1 MNYNTYPIADLIDE
15 IAMGPFGSNIK
26 VDCFVDK
33 GIPVLNGSNL
43 EGFELSEKS
52 FRYVTEEK
60 ADSLKKANAYKGD
73 VVITHRG
80 TLGQIVYIPQTA
92 QRDRYVISQSQ
103 FRVKCNKKVLPEYFV
118 YYFHTPIGQHK
129 LLSNASQVGVPALA
143 RPSSTFQKIEIE
155 IPDLETQKKVVKLI
169 GSLQTRIKTNA
180 EINDNLQQQAAALFA
195 NFYDQAETEVGFT
208 EMIQILGGGTPKTG
222 ESSYWNGDIPF
233 FTPKD
238 VGFPYTL
245 TTEKTIT
252 EEGLAHCNSR
262 LYPINTVFVT
272 ARGTVL
278 ASSGMRVGEM
288 VMLNR
293 EDIDFNERECVVIG
307 KGNKERLVYFDA
319 RTKIHLQNYLNER
332 TDANPALFVSL
343 KAPHDRLMIGGVETR
358 LRELGKRLNLPKV
371 HPHKFRRTLATSA
384 IDKGMPIE
392 QVQQLVGH
400 QKIDTTMHYAMVKQ
414 QNVKLAHRKYIG

>member
-1 MNYNTYPIADLIDE
+1 MNYKTYPIADLIDE

-272 ARGTVL
+272 ARGTV
-278 ASSGMRVGEM
+278 GKVGLPGVPM
-288 VMLNR
+288 AMNQSCYALV
-293 EDIDFNERECVVIG
+293 G
-307 KGNKERLVYFDA
+307 KDTHQLLVYFY
-319 RTKIHLQNYLNER
+319 T
-332 TDANPALFVSL
+332 L
-343 KAPHDRLMIGGVETR
+343 KAVDRLKHKASGAVFDAITTR
-358 LRELGKRLNLPKV
+358 DFEAENIMKLSDDDTKAFLDVAEPIYQAVLNNSIENLRLSELRDSLLPK
-371 HPHKFRRTLATSA
+371 LMNGE
-384 IDKGMPIE
+384 IDVTDIR
-392 QVQQLVGH
+392 L
-400 QKIDTTMHYAMVKQ
+400 
-414 QNVKLAHRKYIG
+414 